1 MGTLTCPR
9 CKATT
14 QADSI
19 DEGRCRLDHAI
30 GLYVRKPC
38 YDGLVELQFTGTE
51 KKTVTTTAQTEKPS
65 KGNTL
70 TNLKDKLIT
79 KKSDS
84 KKE

>member
-14 QADSI
+14 KADSI
-19 DEGRCRLDHAI
+19 DEGRSRLDHAI

-51 KKTVTTTAQTEKPS
+51 KKTVTTAQTEKPS
-65 KGNTL
+65 KSTL